1 MRKRAPSVL
10 LVTSAVI
17 LAVGGLMHARA
28 YGSAA
33 EAVAASN
40 LPAFYGSSLKA
51 LWLIDSA
58 TLIALALAFL
68 LVALRPAMGAG
79 ALIIILALV
88 PAATASMLYTF
99 IGVSFL
105 PAHLLLASALLA
117 ALAGLL
123 RARG

>member
-1 MRKRAPSVL
+1 MHKRAPSVL
-10 LVTSAVI
+10 LLISAVI

-28 YGSAA
+28 YGATA

-58 TLIALALAFL
+58 TLIALALAFF
-68 LVALRPAMGAG
+68 LVARRPDMGAG
-79 ALIIILALV
+79 ALIMILALI
-88 PAATASMLYTF
+88 PAATAAMLYTF
-99 IGVSFL
+99 IGVFL

-117 ALAGLL
+117 ALAGAL
-123 RARG
+123 RARV